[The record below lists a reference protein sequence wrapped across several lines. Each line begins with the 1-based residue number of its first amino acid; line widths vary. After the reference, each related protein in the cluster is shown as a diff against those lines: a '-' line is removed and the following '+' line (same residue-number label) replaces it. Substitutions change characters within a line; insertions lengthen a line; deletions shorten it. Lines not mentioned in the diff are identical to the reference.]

1 MPVITFDY
9 KDLEKL
15 GIEISKEKLID
26 ILPMMGSDIEDFD
39 DESIKVEFFPN
50 RPDQL
55 SVEGVARSLKGFLG
69 IEKGMP
75 IYPVKDSGLEVFV
88 DEKITNIRPYISF
101 ALIKNIK
108 MDEKKLKQIME
119 FQEDLHWVIGRDRK
133 KVAIGI
139 HNLDVIEGP
148 FYYNAMEG
156 NEICFTPLESIS
168 EMTPLEVIQEHPKG
182 VKYTHLMEKFEAY
195 PVIKDKNNNVLSM
208 PPIINGELTKLTEE
222 TGNVL
227 VDVTGTDQKA
237 VDYALNIICAS
248 FGEVGGEIESLQIV
262 YPDRTVITPDFTPK
276 TKNLS
281 VGKTCQYSGLDLD
294 AEQIKD
300 LIAKARMDAEIISED
315 ELIVTIPAYRVD
327 ILHEAD
333 LIENVAVEYC
343 FNNIESYLPDIA
355 TIANENKWYTSDNL
369 LREVMVGL
377 GFQEIMSLMLTS
389 EEKHYH
395 NLRLE
400 EDERVEVS
408 QPISQDRTMIRKS
421 LLNGLIEFL
430 EDNKHEE
437 LPQRIFEIGDV
448 IYIDEG
454 AETCTQV
461 SKKIAGAITHSHAN
475 FTEIKSTVASF
486 LENTGYTLNIEP
498 FDHPSFINGRCAKVN
513 GGQIDGKN
521 SIEGFFGEIHPEV
534 IVNFNM
540 EYPIVAFELEL
551 IGK

>member
-9 KDLEKL
+9 QDLKEL

-75 IYPVKDSGLEVFV
+75 TYTISDSGLQVFV
-88 DEKITNIRPYISF
+88 DEKITQIRPFISF
-101 ALIKNIK
+101 ALIKNVK
-108 MDEKKLKQIME
+108 MDEKRLKQVME

-139 HNLDVIEGP
+139 HNLDVVEGP

-156 NEICFTPLESIS
+156 DAIKFIPLET
-168 EMTPLEVIQEHPKG
+168 EQKMTPGEVIQEHPKG
-182 VKYTHLMEKFEAY
+182 VKYAHLVDQFDEY
-195 PVIKDKNNNVLSM
+195 PVILDKNNNVLSM
-208 PPIINGELTKLTEE
+208 PPIINGELTKLTEN
-222 TGNVL
+222 TINLL
-227 VDVTGTDQKA
+227 VDVTGTDQQA
-237 VDYALNIICAS
+237 VDYALNIICSS
-248 FGEVGGEIESLQIV
+248 FGEINGEIESLEIV
-262 YPDRTVITPDFTPK
+262 YPDKTVITPDFTPK
-276 TKNLS
+276 QKTLN
-281 VGKTCQYSGLDLD
+281 VTKTCEYTGLDLN
-294 AEQIKD
+294 AEKIKD
-300 LIAKARMDAEIISED
+300 LISKARMDAEIISED

-333 LIENVAVEYC
+333 LVENVAVEYC

-355 TIANENKWYTSDNL
+355 TIAQENKWYTSDNL

-395 NLRLE
+395 HLRLE

-421 LLNGLIEFL
+421 LLNGLMEFL

-448 IYIDEG
+448 MYIEED
-454 AETCTQV
+454 AETCTKIG
-461 SKKIAGAITHSHAN
+461 KKIAAAITHSHAN

-486 LENTGYTLNIEP
+486 LENTGYNLNLEP
-498 FDHPSFINGRCAKVN
+498 FDHPSFIKGRCARVN
-513 GGQIDGKN
+513 GGLIDGKN
-521 SIEGFFGEIHPEV
+521 QIDGFFGEIHPEV
-534 IVNFNM
+534 ITNFNM

-551 IGK
+551 IDK